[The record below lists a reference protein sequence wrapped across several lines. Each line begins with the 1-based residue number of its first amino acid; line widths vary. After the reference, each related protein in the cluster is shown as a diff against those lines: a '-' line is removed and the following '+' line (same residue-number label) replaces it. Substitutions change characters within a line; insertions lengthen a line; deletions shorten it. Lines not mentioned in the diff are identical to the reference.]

1 MEAQNEGPL
10 LESEAI
16 FFLSLKQ
23 TNFQGQ
29 VGWKRRGG
37 KGSHLRPSCL

>member
-16 FFLSLKQ
+16 FLSLKQ
-23 TNFQGQ
+23 TNFQAQ
-29 VGWKRRGG
+29 LGWKRRGG